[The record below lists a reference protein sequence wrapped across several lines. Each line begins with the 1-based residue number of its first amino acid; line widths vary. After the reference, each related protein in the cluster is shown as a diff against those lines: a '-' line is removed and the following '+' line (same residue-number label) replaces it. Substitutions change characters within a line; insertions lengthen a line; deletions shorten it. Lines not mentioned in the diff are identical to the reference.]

1 MQQVLIVV
9 LIAAAFAGVLFL
21 AGGFEPAT
29 TPAPATSTADSTEAD
44 TTTTPTTTT
53 ETTTQPTTQPSTQP
67 STDERTPTTRTAS
80 TRATPTTGNQVHLEI
95 GRVATWN
102 GSPVQIPLWV
112 QGNPQELDFVI
123 QFPNHLARVLSVSS
137 SANWDTDIV
146 RLNEEGEIRVHA
158 VRHRNPGGQ
167 ERLLTMKFHR
177 IDAGSA
183 RITIPVDELDARF
196 EFDEPYDVRVEPG
209 LLTAP
214 F

>member
-1 MQQVLIVV
+1 MQQLLIVV

-21 AGGFEPAT
+21 AGGFESAT
-29 TPAPATSTADSTEAD
+29 TPAPATSTTSTDTASTD
-44 TTTTPTTTT
+44 TSTQTSTTTTRASTAQPTTT
-53 ETTTQPTTQPSTQP
+53 
-67 STDERTPTTRTAS
+67 DRTAT
-80 TRATPTTGNQVHLEI
+80 TRATRTTGNQVHLEI
-95 GRVATWN
+95 GRVVTWN

-123 QFPNHLARVLSVSS
+123 RFPNHLARVLSVSS
-137 SANWDTDIV
+137 SSNWETSIV

-158 VRHRNPGGQ
+158 VRQKTLGGK

-183 RITIPVDELDARF
+183 DITIPVDELTARF
-196 EFDEPYDVRVEPG
+196 AFDEPYDVRVESG

>member
-1 MQQVLIVV
+1 MQQLLIVL

-21 AGGFEPAT
+21 AGGFESAT
-29 TPAPATSTADSTEAD
+29 TPAPAPATSTTPEAAETATSPTPETSTQRA
-44 TTTTPTTTT
+44 TPPTTT
-53 ETTTQPTTQPSTQP
+53 ESST
-67 STDERTPTTRTAS
+67 A
-80 TRATPTTGNQVHLEI
+80 TRAPRTTGNQVRLEI

-112 QGNPQELDFVI
+112 QGNPRELDFVVR
-123 QFPNHLARVLSVSS
+123 FPNHLARVLSVSS

-146 RLNEEGEIRVHA
+146 RLNEAGEIRVHA
-158 VRHRNPGGQ
+158 VRKTSRSGE

-196 EFDEPYDVRVEPG
+196 EFDEPYDVRVESG

>member
-1 MQQVLIVV
+1 MQQLLIVV
-9 LIAAAFAGVLFL
+9 LIAAAFAGILFL
-21 AGGFEPAT
+21 AGGFESAT
-29 TPAPATSTADSTEAD
+29 TPAPATSTADAPE
-44 TTTTPTTTT
+44 TPTTTS
-53 ETTTQPTTQPSTQP
+53 EVTTRQTPQPTT
-67 STDERTPTTRTAS
+67 ERTTS
-80 TRATPTTGNQVHLEI
+80 TRATRTTGNEVYLTI

-102 GSPVQIPLWV
+102 GSPVEIPLWV
-112 QGNPQELDFVI
+112 QGNPRELDFVI
-123 QFPNHLARVLSVSS
+123 RFPNHLARVLSVSS

-158 VRHRNPGGQ
+158 VRKASLAGK

-183 RITIPVDELDARF
+183 HLTIPVDQLEARF
-196 EFDEPYDVRVEPG
+196 AFDEPYNVRVDAG

>member
-1 MQQVLIVV
+1 MQQLLIVL
-9 LIAAAFAGVLFL
+9 LIAAAFAGVLFF
-21 AGGFEPAT
+21 AGGFDSAT
-29 TPAPATSTADSTEAD
+29 TPAPATSTVDSTETV
-44 TTTTPTTTT
+44 TTTSETTTARQ
-53 ETTTQPTTQPSTQP
+53 TTQPTST
-67 STDERTPTTRTAS
+67 ERTALTRV
-80 TRATPTTGNQVHLEI
+80 TRTTGNEVYLEI

-112 QGNPQELDFVI
+112 QGNPQELDFVVR
-123 QFPNHLARVLSVSS
+123 FPNHLARVLSVSS
-137 SANWDTDIV
+137 SANWDTRVV

-158 VRHRNPGGQ
+158 VRKSSLGGK

-183 RITIPVDELDARF
+183 SITIPVDELEARF
-196 EFDEPYDVRVEPG
+196 AFDEPYSVRVDAG

>member
-1 MQQVLIVV
+1 MQQLLIVV

-21 AGGFEPAT
+21 AGGFESAT
-29 TPAPATSTADSTEAD
+29 TPAPATTTDADETATA
-44 TTTTPTTTT
+44 TTT
-53 ETTTQPTTQPSTQP
+53 ETTTQRTAQPTTTERST
-67 STDERTPTTRTAS
+67 TTRAV
-80 TRATPTTGNQVHLEI
+80 RTTGNHVHLQI

-112 QGNPQELDFVI
+112 QGNPRELDFVI
-123 QFPNHLARVLSVSS
+123 RFPNHLARVLSVSA

-158 VRHRNPGGQ
+158 VRKSSRSGE

-183 RITIPVDELDARF
+183 RITIPVDELQARF
-196 EFDEPYDVRVEPG
+196 EFDEPYDVRVESG